1 MSTGLSR
8 IALCEAMWRRVQRT
22 PPSYYGS
29 SRRIH
34 LALPSPSLQHLSFYQ
49 FIIVSTQSTAPPFP
63 LPVLPCHKIVE
74 TRLLLFGHDVRRI
87 SYSRP
92 RERSIIYDGNDDGA
106 SCRRLACLHHHS
118 NPPSCYS
125 LFHSSFNHIPP
136 KHHRV
141 SVPKLVIPSVRTTY
155 LISPSSSSASSWHGV
170 TKTTTTRMAENPVV
184 QHTHG
189 LKKMRP
195 AKGNG
200 ARAQKQK
207 YWTSSRFFF
216 YLFLCDWF
224 YDLLERGHR
233 YVRYRTMLPIFN
245 SQLQKNNS

>member
-1 MSTGLSR
+1 
-8 IALCEAMWRRVQRT
+8 
-22 PPSYYGS
+22 
-29 SRRIH
+29 
-34 LALPSPSLQHLSFYQ
+34 
-49 FIIVSTQSTAPPFP
+49 
-63 LPVLPCHKIVE
+63 
-74 TRLLLFGHDVRRI
+74 
-87 SYSRP
+87 
-92 RERSIIYDGNDDGA
+92 
-106 SCRRLACLHHHS
+106 LHHHS

-170 TKTTTTRMAENPVV
+170 TKTTTTRMAENLVE

-233 YVRYRTMLPIFN
+233 YVRYRTMLPI
-245 SQLQKNNS
+245 SQLSTPKK